1 MIKKF
6 LACTTI
12 RERIDLLSN
21 TFMDSWSEQ
30 DLNIILSAFNMNA
43 EDYAGKAE
51 KISAIEQYLASYK
64 KQVEQKAT
72 MNCSKMDSTPAKE
85 YGETLYQGCNFGNV
99 LKNLVKA

>member
-1 MIKKF
+1 
-6 LACTTI
+6 
-12 RERIDLLSN
+12 
-21 TFMDSWSEQ
+21 MDSWSEQ